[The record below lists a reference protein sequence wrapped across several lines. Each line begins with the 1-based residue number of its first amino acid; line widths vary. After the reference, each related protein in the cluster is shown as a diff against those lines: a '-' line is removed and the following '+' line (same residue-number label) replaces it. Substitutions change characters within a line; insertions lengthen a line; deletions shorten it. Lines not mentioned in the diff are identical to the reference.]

1 MIFDPATNTA
11 FGSLGWV
18 DHGTI
23 WCWDAGT
30 SHERRIAVPDA
41 RHVSIRRHADGL
53 LRLIHHGEEAVA
65 SIRSCADP
73 EAELASLRPTPEG
86 WRFHGDTA
94 LWEEHLALLMMSAS
108 GRSEL
113 LLVDGPA
120 ETVRSLDLSWF
131 NDETYDRGYQG
142 LVDCVALPEAGV
154 VAVAVQRSSELV
166 LIDPERNAMVGS
178 IQLAGRGG
186 NPTLRRWSSTE
197 FFASDYDSLCLVD
210 ALSRSATCSGV
221 LQPAAP
227 PNTSQFIGDYDPGE
241 TTCIVARP
249 FSGDVLQL
257 RLKDF
262 GVIGRAEVP
271 GQPLSV
277 CMTSGR
283 SFLTRDWQTGKLESG
298 EFAF

>member
-1 MIFDPATNTA
+1 MFFDPATNTA

-18 DHGTI
+18 DHNTV
-23 WCWDAGT
+23 WCWDAGR
-30 SHERRIAVPDA
+30 SHERRIAVPGA
-41 RHVSIRRHADGL
+41 RHVSVRRHADGL

-73 EAELASLRPTPEG
+73 EVELASLRPTPEG
-86 WRFHGDTA
+86 WRFHGDSA
-94 LWEEHLALLMMSAS
+94 LWGDSLALLMMSAS
-108 GRSEL
+108 GRPEL
-113 LLVDGPA
+113 LLVNGPA
-120 ETVRSLDLSWF
+120 GTARSLDLSWF
-131 NDETYDRGYQG
+131 NDENYDRGYQG

-154 VAVAVQRSSELV
+154 VVVSVQRSSELV

-178 IQLAGRGG
+178 IQLADRGG
-186 NPTLRRWSSTE
+186 NPTLRRWSSTK

-210 ALSRSATCSGV
+210 AVSRGARCSGV

-227 PNTSQFIGDYDPGE
+227 PHTNQFTGDYALGE
-241 TTCIVARP
+241 TTCVVARP

-257 RLKDF
+257 GLEDF
-262 GVIGRAEVP
+262 AVIGRAEVP

-283 SFLTRDWQTGKLESG
+283 AFLTRDWQTGKLESG
-298 EFAF
+298 EFAG